1 MHELP
6 LAQFENFELSWKF
19 SFLCSFLWSRLLLLP
34 SHGDDHWAG
43 PLGHRQYPIWSLW
56 RIQCECMSLNSVLA
70 TAIYVLGLDE
80 DLWIALHVDFSFFS
94 A

>member
-1 MHELP
+1 M
-6 LAQFENFELSWKF
+6 N
-19 SFLCSFLWSRLLLLP
+19 
-34 SHGDDHWAG
+34 GDDHWAG
-43 PLGHRQYPIWSLW
+43 PLGHPQYPIWSLW

-70 TAIYVLGLDE
+70 TASYVLGLDE